1 MKKIFALALAAVMT
15 AGMTTVAFAASVDID
30 SVELGGTSTRLF
42 KYDSDD
48 NVGYH
53 VDDTSVLEPGKTY
66 YLSLEINGIESY
78 LATEGDLDI
87 DSKDMNKYKVY
98 TDWKY
103 GEIEDLEVSYK
114 KIELYDTT
122 ATAGWRGTDYRY
134 VIAFVA
140 PEDNSASAFEDIAG
154 TVKVGTTSS
163 KADKAGS
170 YDLDVTVTKDYIK
183 DFDGDFDA
191 FTNGAVVKFE
201 SDLGEIDIDFEDVA
215 MFTVNATGQG
225 KLNLMW
231 NTDFDSEIAAL
242 DKSAN
247 MDFITFEGEPSF
259 NKNGTM
265 YIYADADTFLYQVV
279 DGKLAAV
286 DAEYDEDYEAWTFK
300 TRSLG
305 EYVISDKEID
315 LDAVNTEVDDKDD
328 ASSTTDGGKTNPDTG
343 R

>member
-15 AGMTTVAFAASVDID
+15 AGMTTVAFAD
-30 SVELGGTSTRLF
+30 SVEINSVEFGGASTRLF

-48 NVGYH
+48 NVGKY
-53 VDDTSVLEPGKTY
+53 VADDTTVLEPGETY
-66 YLSLEINGIESY
+66 YLSLEINGVESY
-78 LATEGDLDI
+78 LKEDGDMDI
-87 DSKDMNKYKVY
+87 DAKDMNKYKVY
-98 TDWKY
+98 ADWKY
-103 GEIEDLEVSYK
+103 GEIVDLEVAYK
-114 KIELYDTT
+114 KIQTWDSTDGY
-122 ATAGWRGTDYRY
+122 AAGDDYRY
-134 VIAFVA
+134 VVMFTTPDDTTANAFIDV
-140 PEDNSASAFEDIAG
+140 AG
-154 TVKVGTTSS
+154 TVKVGTSSS
-163 KADKAGS
+163 KADKTTGF
-170 YDLDVTVTKDYIK
+170 DLDATITKDYINP
-183 DFDGDFDA
+183 FDGDFGSYTD
-191 FTNGAVVKFE
+191 GAVVKFE

-215 MFTVNATGQG
+215 MFTVNVTGQG

-247 MDFITFEGEPSF
+247 MDFVTFEGEPSF

-328 ASSTTDGGKTNPDTG
+328 ASSTTDGGTTNPDTG